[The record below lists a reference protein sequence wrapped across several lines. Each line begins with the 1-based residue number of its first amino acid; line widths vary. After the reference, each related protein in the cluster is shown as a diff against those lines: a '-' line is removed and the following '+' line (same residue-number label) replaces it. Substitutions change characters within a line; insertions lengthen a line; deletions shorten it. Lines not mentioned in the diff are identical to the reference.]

1 MNSELYYI
9 VFGESLL
16 NDGVAVVFYNMMNS
30 FAEITAAGDEVTV
43 EQVLLGCASFL
54 TVALGGLTI
63 GIIVGLLTGLA
74 TKTTNDVS
82 VIEPLL
88 VMGMAFISY
97 YLGKIHI
104 TFFFSGQTTKV
115 RVPPPPFPR
124 A

>member
-97 YLGKIHI
+97 YLGKTHI
-104 TFFFSGQTTKV
+104 TLFLGVKPLRSGY
-115 RVPPPPFPR
+115 PPPHFP
-124 A
+124 